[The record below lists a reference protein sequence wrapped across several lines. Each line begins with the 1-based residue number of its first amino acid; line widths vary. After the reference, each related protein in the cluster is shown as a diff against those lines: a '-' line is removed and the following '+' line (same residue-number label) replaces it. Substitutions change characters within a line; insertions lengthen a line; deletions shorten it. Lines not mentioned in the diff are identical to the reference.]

1 MELSSDSDCRSR
13 IKLRLDHNLKN
24 ADDSH
29 RLWDASQK
37 ITDGSDR
44 PTSKNRIK
52 LPEQDTSRTSSID
65 VHDKD
70 SVMNL
75 FEDKLDMKVTNVAM
89 ALSMSSV
96 TGLADLAEDEIIPK
110 PIPMQV
116 DIVCNILLC

>member
-1 MELSSDSDCRSR
+1 M
-13 IKLRLDHNLKN
+13 
-24 ADDSH
+24 DDSH

-44 PTSKNRIK
+44 PQNRVK
-52 LPEQDTSRTSSID
+52 LPEQDTPRTSDID
-65 VHDKD
+65 VHDKE

-75 FEDKLDMKVTNVAM
+75 FEDKLDMKVANIAM

-116 DIVCNILLC
+116 DIVCNILSCRYNLLF